1 MYKVYVL
8 NFKTNL
14 VKMLTL
20 PSWQWPCRV
29 ATYLFF
35 LLRTSCLPLPPLWFQ
50 YSLPGKDHA
59 PGCSQP
65 VNERG
70 GGREIVR
77 GCFGRN
83 VNHLKHSPY
92 AKNLPVSPAEPVSEL
107 HSSQRFFSTNL
118 SPTSISPPFS
128 LFVMGVT
135 SIGVRVLLTF
145 SAPLSFT
152 GFSPSNACILLI
164 LLQHLLQEQPLKTTN
179 NDISYPPSQLNFF
192 F

>member
-14 VKMLTL
+14 GKMLTL
-20 PSWQWPCRV
+20 PSWQWPCRM

-70 GGREIVR
+70 GSREIVR

-92 AKNLPVSPAEPVSEL
+92 IKPPCQPSWACLRAAQKSEVLLNQPLPHL
-107 HSSQRFFSTNL
+107 HFSSFL
-118 SPTSISPPFS
+118 SLCYGVTFI
-128 LFVMGVT
+128 GVT
-135 SIGVRVLLTF
+135 SASDF
-145 SAPLSFT
+145 FCS
-152 GFSPSNACILLI
+152 LI
-164 LLQHLLQEQPLKTTN
+164 PHRIPAQ
-179 NDISYPPSQLNFF
+179 
-192 F
+192 